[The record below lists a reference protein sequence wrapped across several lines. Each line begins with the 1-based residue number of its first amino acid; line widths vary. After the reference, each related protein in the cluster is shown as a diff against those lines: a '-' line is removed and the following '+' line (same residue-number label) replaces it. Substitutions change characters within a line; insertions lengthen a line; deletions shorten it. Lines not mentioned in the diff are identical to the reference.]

1 MSQKTRAHLIIT
13 GKVQGVFFRAE
24 TCRAATLYG
33 VTGWVRNLPDKTVEA
48 VTEGNAVD
56 VESLINWCK
65 KGPPLSRVDD
75 VLVHS
80 QDYQGEFDDFSI
92 AY

>member
-1 MSQKTRAHLIIT
+1 MSEKARAHLIIT

-24 TCRAATLYG
+24 TCRAANLYG

-48 VTEGNAVD
+48 VVEGDAID
-56 VESLINWCK
+56 VQSLIDWCK

-75 VLVHS
+75 VQVRS
-80 QDYQGEFDDFSI
+80 QDYQGEFNDFSI
-92 AY
+92 VY